1 MSQEPVPAAV
11 AASGPSRAAAPP
23 PGPSPEAGERLTPGG
38 RVASLLSNQ
47 VQAIG
52 VLFVLVALFVVTGLH
67 NDLFWGANNIKVL
80 AENMSFV
87 AIVGVGTAMLIITG
101 NIDLSI
107 GSNLGLCAVLCAIF
121 ARSVP
126 VPLAFVL
133 GTLVGG
139 GVGAIN
145 GLVVWNVSTS
155 PLIIT
160 LGGLTLIAGIVDLIT
175 NGESITGMPNSFTNF
190 GNAEPLG
197 IPTPVWA
204 FIIIA
209 ILGFIFLTFTK
220 TGRHIYAIGGNK
232 EASRAAGINVRRI
245 VIGVFLFNGLLAGLA
260 GVLQASL
267 YGSPDNTYGVGF
279 ELQVITAVIVGGVSF
294 TGGEGGVMRAMLGA
308 ILVQTV
314 SGSIVSFG
322 INPSYAEIVTGAI
335 LIIAVSSDHLV
346 HQQRDRYRKAMAMR
360 EQARIAEE
368 RQSGEGPPGG
378 VPVAGPTPEAP

>member
-1 MSQEPVPAAV
+1 MSAEPAAEDRV
-11 AASGPSRAAAPP
+11 
-23 PGPSPEAGERLTPGG
+23 SPMTRLAGILGG
-38 RVASLLSNQ
+38 
-47 VQAIG
+47 QAQAVG
-52 VLFVLVALFVVTGLH
+52 VLFVLAALFVVTGLH
-67 NDLFWGANNIKVL
+67 NPLFWSLNNIKVL

-126 VPLAFVL
+126 VPVAFVL
-133 GTLVGG
+133 GALVGG
-139 GVGAIN
+139 AVGAIN
-145 GLVVWNVSTS
+145 GVVVWNVSTS

-160 LGGLTLIAGIVDLIT
+160 LGGLTLIAGVVDLIT
-175 NGESITGMPNSFTNF
+175 NGEAITGMPASFTNF

-197 IPTPVWA
+197 IPTPVWT

-245 VIGVFLFNGLLAGLA
+245 VIGVFLFNGLLAGVA

-294 TGGEGGVMRAMLGA
+294 TGGEGGILRAMLGA
-308 ILVQTV
+308 MLVQTV
-314 SGSIVSFG
+314 GGAIVSYG
-322 INPSYAEIVTGAI
+322 INPAWAEIVTGAI
-335 LIIAVSSDHLV
+335 LIIAVSSDHIV
-346 HQQRDRYRKAMAMR
+346 HKQRERYQKAMAMR
-360 EQARIAEE
+360 EQARLAEE
-368 RQSGEGPPGG
+368 RQSGEGQLGAI
-378 VPVAGPTPEAP
+378 PVAGAASEGQ

>member
-1 MSQEPVPAAV
+1 MSQDPTIPRGHSSDSSPSPGHAAGGAAVVEEPVRF
-11 AASGPSRAAAPP
+11 SSRL
-23 PGPSPEAGERLTPGG
+23 AG
-38 RVASLLSNQ
+38 SLAGQ

-52 VLFVLVALFVVTGLH
+52 VLFVLIVLFVVTGLH
-67 NDLFWGANNIKVL
+67 NPLFWGANNIKVL

-126 VPLAFVL
+126 IPLAFVL
-133 GTLVGG
+133 GVLVGG

-145 GLVVWNVSTS
+145 GLIVWNVSTS

-160 LGGLTLIAGIVDLIT
+160 LGGLTLIAGIVDLVT
-175 NGESITGMPNSFTNF
+175 NGEAITGMPNSFTNF

-209 ILGFIFLTFTK
+209 ILGFLFLTFTK

-267 YGSPDNTYGVGF
+267 YGSPDNTYGTGF

-294 TGGEGGVMRAMLGA
+294 TGGEGGVVRAMLGA
-308 ILVQTV
+308 VLVQTV

-346 HQQRDRYRKAMAMR
+346 HQQRDRYRKSMAMR

-368 RQSGEGPPGG
+368 RQGDGEAEGIPIAG
-378 VPVAGPTPEAP
+378 VAPE